1 MLCALSGRETTGLS
15 PILPVPGRH
24 GTSDALA
31 CLTGS
36 VPLLTKPVSGAFLCY
51 HIGHSALSGHFP
63 QQTAVFAGNFPL
75 EQHAM
80 NTLQAHPFST
90 VRDLLRYAVTRF
102 TREKLFFGHGSENA
116 FDEAAYLILHT
127 LSLPLDRLEPFL
139 DATLLPEETEAV
151 MTIIDRRVTERI
163 PAAYLTNEAWLQ
175 GYSFYVERGVI
186 IPRSFLAELIVE
198 QFAPWVSDPDG
209 ITDILELC
217 TGSGCLAIMLADR
230 FANATVDAV
239 ELSPAALGIAQTNI
253 NRYGMKDRI
262 QLHHA
267 DLYDGI
273 PEKRYQLI
281 VTNPPYVNQSSMDT
295 LPPEYLHEPQMALA
309 GGFDGM
315 DIVRRIVYTAGE
327 RLTDDG
333 LLIVEI
339 GNEAENAMAAFPELE
354 LTWLS
359 TSGGDDR
366 VFLLTAGQLK
376 GLKKA

>member
-1 MLCALSGRETTGLS
+1 MNT
-15 PILPVPGRH
+15 
-24 GTSDALA
+24 
-31 CLTGS
+31 
-36 VPLLTKPVSGAFLCY
+36 
-51 HIGHSALSGHFP
+51 
-63 QQTAVFAGNFPL
+63 QQT
-75 EQHAM
+75 
-80 NTLQAHPFST
+80 TPFST

-127 LSLPLDRLEPFL
+127 LSLPIDRLEPFL
-139 DATLLPEETEAV
+139 DARLLPEEIASV
-151 MTIIDRRVTERI
+151 MDIIERRVTDRI
-163 PAAYLTNEAWLQ
+163 PAAYLTGEAWLQ
-175 GYSFYVERGVI
+175 GYSFHVERGVI

-198 QFAPWVSDPDG
+198 QFAPWVPDPDG

-217 TGSGCLAIMLADR
+217 TGSGCLAIMLADQ
-230 FANATVDAV
+230 FPNATVDAV
-239 ELSPAALGIAQTNI
+239 ELSPAALGVAQMNI

-273 PEKRYQLI
+273 PDKRYQLI
-281 VTNPPYVNQSSMDT
+281 VTNPPYVNQSSMEN

-315 DIVRRIVYTAGE
+315 DIVRRIVRTAGE

-339 GNEAENAMAAFPELE
+339 GNEAEHAIAAFPELE

-359 TSGGDDR
+359 TSGDDDR
-366 VFLLTAGQLK
+366 VFLLTAEQLK
-376 GLKKA
+376 NLKTA

>member
-1 MLCALSGRETTGLS
+1 MDE
-15 PILPVPGRH
+15 
-24 GTSDALA
+24 
-31 CLTGS
+31 
-36 VPLLTKPVSGAFLCY
+36 
-51 HIGHSALSGHFP
+51 
-63 QQTAVFAGNFPL
+63 
-75 EQHAM
+75 AM
-80 NTLQAHPFST
+80 NTQQTTPFST

-127 LSLPLDRLEPFL
+127 LSLPIDRLEPFL
-139 DATLLPEETEAV
+139 DARLLPEEIASV
-151 MTIIDRRVTERI
+151 MDIIERRVTDRI
-163 PAAYLTNEAWLQ
+163 PAAYLTGEAWLQ
-175 GYSFYVERGVI
+175 GYSFHVERGVI

-198 QFAPWVSDPDG
+198 QFAPWVPDPDG

-217 TGSGCLAIMLADR
+217 TGSGCLAIMLADQ
-230 FANATVDAV
+230 FPNATVDAV
-239 ELSPAALGIAQTNI
+239 ELSPAALGVAQMNI

-273 PEKRYQLI
+273 PDKRYQLI
-281 VTNPPYVNQSSMDT
+281 VTNPPYVNQSSMEN

-315 DIVRRIVYTAGE
+315 DIVRRIVRTAGE

-339 GNEAENAMAAFPELE
+339 GNEAEHAIAAFPELE

-359 TSGGDDR
+359 TSGGDDC
-366 VFLLTAGQLK
+366 VFLLTAEQLK
-376 GLKKA
+376 NLKTA